1 MDNSQFPSQGQ
12 SVDGL
17 YGVGQDTLVQRAV
30 QRTFLWMTLGLAIT
44 GLASVYTVD
53 SGLVFRMIG
62 SNSFY
67 FLLIAEIALVWILS
81 ARVMKLSLPVATGAF
96 ALYSVLNG
104 VTLSPIFLVY
114 TSESIATTFF
124 VTSGTFGA
132 MALYGYFTKRDL
144 TKWGSLL
151 FMVLIGVVI
160 ATLVNLFLKSE
171 TLMWIITYVG
181 VVLFVA
187 LTAYDTQKVK
197 LLANETK
204 HDVELSKKAS
214 LLGALTLYLDFI
226 NLFLYLLR
234 FFGRR
239 N

>member
-1 MDNSQFPSQGQ
+1 MDNSQFPSQGH

>member
-67 FLLIAEIALVWILS
+67 FLLIAEIALVWFLS

-181 VVLFVA
+181 VILFVA

>member
-1 MDNSQFPSQGQ
+1 M
-12 SVDGL
+12 
-17 YGVGQDTLVQRAV
+17 
-30 QRTFLWMTLGLAIT
+30 
-44 GLASVYTVD
+44 
-53 SGLVFRMIG
+53 
-62 SNSFY
+62 
-67 FLLIAEIALVWILS
+67 WILS

-181 VVLFVA
+181 VILFVA

>member
-1 MDNSQFPSQGQ
+1 MDNSQFPSQWQ
-12 SVDGL
+12 SVDEF
-17 YGVGQDTLVQRAV
+17 YGVGHDSLVQRIV

>member
-1 MDNSQFPSQGQ
+1 MDNSQVPSQGQ
-12 SVDGL
+12 SVDEL
-17 YGVGQDTLVQRAV
+17 YGVGQDSLVQRIV
-30 QRTFLWMTLGLAIT
+30 QRTSLWMTLGLAIT

-181 VVLFVA
+181 VILFVA

>member
-12 SVDGL
+12 SVDEF
-17 YGVGQDTLVQRAV
+17 YGVGHDSLVQRIV

-53 SGLVFRMIG
+53 SGLVFSMLG
-62 SNSFY
+62 SNIFY
-67 FLLIAEIALVWILS
+67 FLLIAEIALVWFLS
-81 ARVMKLSLPVATGAF
+81 ARVMKLSLPVATGVF

-151 FMVLIGVVI
+151 FMALIGVVI
-160 ATLVNLFLKSE
+160 ASVVNIFLKSE
-171 TLMWIITYVG
+171 VMMWIITYIG

-187 LTAYDTQKVK
+187 LTAYDTQKIK
-197 LLANETK
+197 LLAYQTA
-204 HDVELSKKAS
+204 HDAELSKKVS
-214 LLGALTLYLDFI
+214 ILGALSLYLDFI

-234 FFGRR
+234 ILGRR

>member
-1 MDNSQFPSQGQ
+1 
-12 SVDGL
+12 
-17 YGVGQDTLVQRAV
+17 
-30 QRTFLWMTLGLAIT
+30 MTLGLAIT

-181 VVLFVA
+181 VILFVA

>member
-1 MDNSQFPSQGQ
+1 
-12 SVDGL
+12 
-17 YGVGQDTLVQRAV
+17 
-30 QRTFLWMTLGLAIT
+30 
-44 GLASVYTVD
+44 
-53 SGLVFRMIG
+53 
-62 SNSFY
+62 
-67 FLLIAEIALVWILS
+67 
-81 ARVMKLSLPVATGAF
+81 
-96 ALYSVLNG
+96 
-104 VTLSPIFLVY
+104 
-114 TSESIATTFF
+114 
-124 VTSGTFGA
+124 

-181 VVLFVA
+181 VILFVA

>member
-12 SVDGL
+12 SVDEL
-17 YGVGQDTLVQRAV
+17 YGVGQDSLVQRIV

-53 SGLVFRMIG
+53 SGLVFSMLG
-62 SNSFY
+62 SNIFY
-67 FLLIAEIALVWILS
+67 FLLIAEIALVWFLS

>member
-12 SVDGL
+12 SVDEF
-17 YGVGQDTLVQRAV
+17 YGVGHDSLVQRIV

-53 SGLVFRMIG
+53 SGLVFSMLG
-62 SNSFY
+62 SNIFY
-67 FLLIAEIALVWILS
+67 FLLIAEIALVWFLS
-81 ARVMKLSLPVATGAF
+81 ARVMKLSLPVATGVF

-181 VVLFVA
+181 VILFVA

>member
-62 SNSFY
+62 GNIFY
-67 FLLIAEIALVWILS
+67 FLLIAEIALVWFLS

-151 FMVLIGVVI
+151 FMALIGVVI
-160 ATLVNLFLKSE
+160 ASVVNIFLKSE
-171 TLMWIITYVG
+171 VMMWIITYIG

-187 LTAYDTQKVK
+187 LTAYDTQKIK
-197 LLANETK
+197 LLAYQTA
-204 HDVELSKKAS
+204 HDAELSKKVS
-214 LLGALTLYLDFI
+214 ILGALSLYLDFI

-234 FFGRR
+234 IFGRR

>member
-53 SGLVFRMIG
+53 SGLVFRMVG
-62 SNSFY
+62 SNIFY
-67 FLLIAEIALVWILS
+67 FLLIAEIALVWFLS
-81 ARVMKLSLPVATGAF
+81 ARVMKLSLPVATASF

-151 FMVLIGVVI
+151 FMALIGVVI
-160 ATLVNLFLKSE
+160 ASVVNIFLKSE
-171 TLMWIITYVG
+171 VMMWIITYIG

-187 LTAYDTQKVK
+187 LTAYDTQKIK
-197 LLANETK
+197 LLAYQTA
-204 HDVELSKKAS
+204 HDAELSKKVS
-214 LLGALTLYLDFI
+214 ILGALSLYLDFI

-234 FFGRR
+234 ILGRR

>member
-62 SNSFY
+62 GNIFY
-67 FLLIAEIALVWILS
+67 FLLIAEIALVWFLS

-151 FMVLIGVVI
+151 FMALIGVVI
-160 ATLVNLFLKSE
+160 ASVVNIFLKSE
-171 TLMWIITYVG
+171 VMMWIITYIG

-187 LTAYDTQKVK
+187 LTAYDTQKIK
-197 LLANETK
+197 LLAYQTA
-204 HDVELSKKAS
+204 HDAELSKKVS
-214 LLGALTLYLDFI
+214 ILGALSLYLDFI

-234 FFGRR
+234 NFGRR

>member
-12 SVDGL
+12 SVDEF
-17 YGVGQDTLVQRAV
+17 YGVGHDSLVQRIV

-53 SGLVFRMIG
+53 SGLVFSMLG
-62 SNSFY
+62 SNIFY
-67 FLLIAEIALVWILS
+67 FLLIAEIALVWFLS

-104 VTLSPIFLVY
+104 VTLSPIFLIY

>member
-44 GLASVYTVD
+44 GLTSVYTVD

-181 VVLFVA
+181 VILFVA

>member
-12 SVDGL
+12 SVDEF
-17 YGVGQDTLVQRAV
+17 YGVGHDSLVQRIV
-30 QRTFLWMTLGLAIT
+30 QIT

-160 ATLVNLFLKSE
+160 ATLVSLFLKSE

>member
-12 SVDGL
+12 SVDEL
-17 YGVGQDTLVQRAV
+17 YGVGHDSLVQRIV
-30 QRTFLWMTLGLAIT
+30 QRTFLWMTGLS
-44 GLASVYTVD
+44 SVYTVD

-181 VVLFVA
+181 VILFVA

>member
-12 SVDGL
+12 SVDEL
-17 YGVGQDTLVQRAV
+17 YGVGQDSLVQRIV
-30 QRTFLWMTLGLAIT
+30 QRTFQWMTLGLAIT
-44 GLASVYTVD
+44 GLTSVYTVD

-181 VVLFVA
+181 VILFVA

>member
-12 SVDGL
+12 SVDEF
-17 YGVGQDTLVQRAV
+17 YGVGHDSLVQRIV

-114 TSESIATTFF
+114 TSVSIATTFF

-181 VVLFVA
+181 VILFVA

>member
-12 SVDGL
+12 SVDEL
-17 YGVGQDTLVQRAV
+17 YGVGQDSLVQRIV

-53 SGLVFRMIG
+53 SGLVFSMLG
-62 SNSFY
+62 SNIFY
-67 FLLIAEIALVWILS
+67 FLLIAEIALVWFLS
-81 ARVMKLSLPVATGAF
+81 ARVMKLSLPVATGVF

-151 FMVLIGVVI
+151 FMALIGVVI
-160 ATLVNLFLKSE
+160 ASVVNIFLKSE
-171 TLMWIITYVG
+171 VMMWIITYIG

-187 LTAYDTQKVK
+187 LTAYDTQKIK
-197 LLANETK
+197 LLAYQTA
-204 HDVELSKKAS
+204 HDAELSKKVS
-214 LLGALTLYLDFI
+214 ILGALSLYLDFI

-234 FFGRR
+234 ILGRR

>member
-12 SVDGL
+12 SVDEL
-17 YGVGQDTLVQRAV
+17 YGVGHDSLVQRIV

-53 SGLVFRMIG
+53 SGLVFSMLG
-62 SNSFY
+62 SNIFY
-67 FLLIAEIALVWILS
+67 FLLIAEIALVWFLS
-81 ARVMKLSLPVATGAF
+81 ARVMKLSLPVATGVF

-124 VTSGTFGA
+124 MTSGTFGS
-132 MALYGYFTKRDL
+132 MALFGYFTKRDL

-181 VVLFVA
+181 VILFVA